1 MYALIGDEAE
11 KSKFGWLE
19 IECNMVKVKKANK
32 SKLIVTADIRDFA
45 QW

>member
-1 MYALIGDEAE
+1 
-11 KSKFGWLE
+11 
-19 IECNMVKVKKANK
+19 MVKVKKANK